1 MTSEQRE
8 RFLELPAGMR
18 FVEHLSG
25 LSEPLRIKSM
35 SGYLEAVGLPKY
47 SSPVKVTSCLVAPI
61 RINETAL
68 GCICLMKG
76 EEGKEFSQD
85 DEGTL
90 ATFAS
95 QAALVISN
103 ARRYQ
108 DEQRARA
115 DLEALIN
122 TSPVGVVVFDAKNG
136 ELLSINQEAK
146 RIAGIVHTSGE
157 SIERLFETLTFRR
170 STGRAISLDKST
182 LSETLRTGEIVRAE
196 EIEILGPDGSS
207 VTTLVNA
214 TSIFSA
220 SEEIESVV
228 VTVQDMTPLQ
238 EEERLRAEFL
248 GIVGHELR
256 LPLTSVKGSAT
267 TLLETASSLDP
278 AELQQFYRII
288 NEQADYMRDLISDL
302 IDVARI
308 ETGTLSV
315 NPEPVDVPRL
325 VDEAR
330 NTFLSAGG
338 RRNIR
343 IKLAPDLPL
352 IMADRRRVVQVL
364 NNLLTN
370 ASRNS
375 PETSTIRVTASRA
388 EALVTVSVSDDGR
401 GVPAE
406 RLPHLF
412 RKFSHIDNRERDRDL
427 GLGLAICKGIVEAH
441 GGRIWAESDGP
452 GLGSRFS
459 FTIPLAEEA
468 AIAAALG
475 AARRSARIGQS
486 SKRGQSRV
494 LAVDDDPRT
503 LQYIRDALS
512 AATFHPVVTGDP
524 REVMSLIEAN
534 EPHVVL
540 LDLMLP
546 GTDGIEL
553 MRDILA
559 EYDVPIIFLSAYDQD
574 EVIARAFEMG
584 AVDYIVKPFSPTEL
598 AARVK
603 AAMRK
608 QPEPANTFT
617 LGDLVMDYGR
627 RSVTVAGK
635 PVELTAIE
643 FQFLAELSIN
653 SGIVLTHEQLLHR
666 VWGTRGSG
674 DIRPMRTVVKTI
686 RNKLGDRAKNPKYIY
701 TVPRV
706 GYGMVEAE

>member
-1 MTSEQRE
+1 
-8 RFLELPAGMR
+8 
-18 FVEHLSG
+18 
-25 LSEPLRIKSM
+25 
-35 SGYLEAVGLPKY
+35 
-47 SSPVKVTSCLVAPI
+47 
-61 RINETAL
+61 
-68 GCICLMKG
+68 MKE
-76 EEGKEFSQD
+76 EEGEEFSQD

-108 DEQRARA
+108 DEQKARA

-146 RIAGIVHTSGE
+146 RITGIVHTSGE
-157 SIERLFETLTFRR
+157 SIERLLETLTFRR
-170 STGRAISLDKST
+170 STGRAIPLDKST

-214 TSIFSA
+214 TPIFSA
-220 SEEIESVV
+220 SEELESVV

-302 IDVARI
+302 INVARI

-375 PETSTIRVTASRA
+375 PETSTIRVTAFSD

-412 RKFSHIDNRERDRDL
+412 RKFSHVDSQERDRDL

-475 AARRSARIGQS
+475 AARRSARLGQS
-486 SKRGQSRV
+486 NKRGQSRV

-524 REVMSLIEAN
+524 REVMSLIETS

-608 QPEPANTFT
+608 QPEPQIPSR
-617 LGDLVMDYGR
+617 L
-627 RSVTVAGK
+627 
-635 PVELTAIE
+635 AI
-643 FQFLAELSIN
+643 
-653 SGIVLTHEQLLHR
+653 
-666 VWGTRGSG
+666 W
-674 DIRPMRTVVKTI
+674 
-686 RNKLGDRAKNPKYIY
+686 
-701 TVPRV
+701 
-706 GYGMVEAE
+706 